1 VKKGFDGEKYEKFS
15 APQQEWGSKV
25 IDELVLK
32 GNEHILDLGCGNGLL
47 SAKLAER
54 VQDGKVTGIDSSPSM
69 LEQAK
74 KHRKGNMDFL
84 LCDISELDFEE
95 EFDVVFSNAALHWV
109 KDHSLAL
116 RQINRSMKS
125 GGVMRV
131 QFAGEGN
138 CMNLIPVLK
147 GIMDSPEFKD
157 DFSSF
162 EWPWY
167 MPGAEEYGDLLVR
180 SGFMGIRAWI
190 ENADRN
196 FPDEESY
203 VGWINQPSLV
213 PFVSFLPE
221 DKASLFAKRVIKE
234 AKTIAEQ
241 EGGTYF
247 EYFRRLNVY
256 AIKK

>member
-1 VKKGFDGEKYEKFS
+1 MKKGFDGEKYEKFS

-25 IDELVLK
+25 MDELALK

-47 SAKLAER
+47 SAKLAEK
-54 VQDGKVTGIDSSPSM
+54 VPDGKITGIDSSPSM

-74 KHRKGNMDFL
+74 KHKKGNMDFL
-84 LCDISELDFEE
+84 LGDITGMDLED

-125 GGVMRV
+125 GGIMRV

-147 GIMDSPEFKD
+147 EIMDSLEFKD
-157 DFSSF
+157 DFSLF

-167 MPGAEEYGDLLVR
+167 IPGVEEYEKLLIEA
-180 SGFMGIRAWI
+180 GFEIIRVWI

-203 VGWINQPSLV
+203 VGCINQPSLV

-221 DKASLFAKRVIKE
+221 DKAILFAKRVIKE
-234 AKTIAEQ
+234 AKKIAEQ
-241 EGGTYF
+241 EDGTYF
-247 EYFRRLNVY
+247 EYFRRLNVH
-256 AIKK
+256 ALKK